1 MTQQEGGT
9 PPQASAT
16 VDAVAPS
23 APQYIRGVP
32 HPLPDGE
39 RLLWE
44 GAPTM
49 KAIATHVFH
58 WRLVAAYFAGMLALW
73 AVSTEHQPGSDVYV
87 ASAVVR
93 VSLAAFVM
101 LSALGLARAVATT
114 SWYAITTHRVVMR
127 VGMAFP
133 MSINIPFK
141 LLDSAGVGVFK
152 DGTGQ
157 VTMSLQKG
165 SRIAYIALWPH
176 CRVFRFTQPEPVL
189 RGLEEPAKVAQI
201 LARAVAEAAAADAD
215 TRVERSGPS
224 ERVNSGVGFP
234 AAAGA

>member
-1 MTQQEGGT
+1 MSQPEGGT
-9 PPQASAT
+9 PPQSPAT
-16 VDAVAPS
+16 VNAVAAS

-32 HPLPDGE
+32 HPLPEGE

-58 WRLVAAYFAGMLALW
+58 WRLVAVYFAGMLALW
-73 AVSTEHQPGSDVYV
+73 AFSTEHQPGSDVYV

-93 VSLAAFVM
+93 VALAAFVM
-101 LSALGLARAVATT
+101 LSALGLARAVAST
-114 SWYAITTHRVVMR
+114 SWYAITSHRVVMR

-141 LLDSAGVGVFK
+141 LLESAGVGTFK

-157 VTMSLQKG
+157 VTMTLQKD

-189 RGLEEPAKVAQI
+189 RGLEEPQKVAQI

-215 TRVERSGPS
+215 TRVERTGSG
-224 ERVNSGVGFP
+224 ERVNSGVGMP

>member
-1 MTQQEGGT
+1 MSQPEGGT
-9 PPQASAT
+9 PMQAP
-16 VDAVAPS
+16 AVASS

-32 HPLPDGE
+32 HPLPEGE

-44 GAPTM
+44 GAPSM
-49 KAIATHVFH
+49 KSIATHVFH

-73 AVSTEHQPGSDVYV
+73 AFSTEHQPGSDVYV

-93 VSLAAFVM
+93 VSLAVFVM
-101 LSALGLARAVATT
+101 LSALGLSRAVAST

-133 MSINIPFK
+133 MSVNIPFK
-141 LLDSAGVGVFK
+141 LLESAGVGTFK

-189 RGLEEPAKVAQI
+189 RGLEEPHKVAQV
-201 LARAVAEAAAADAD
+201 LARAVADYSAADAD
-215 TRVERSGPS
+215 TRVERSGPA
-224 ERVNSGVGFP
+224 ERVNSGVGVP

>member
-1 MTQQEGGT
+1 MNELANGT
-9 PPQASAT
+9 PPASSPA
-16 VDAVAPS
+16 

-32 HPLPDGE
+32 HPLPEGE

-49 KAIATHVFH
+49 KAVATHVFH
-58 WRLVAAYFAGMLALW
+58 WRLVVAYFAAMLALW
-73 AVSTEHQPGSDVYV
+73 AVTTEHTPGSDVYV

-93 VSLAAFVM
+93 VSLSAFVM
-101 LSALGLARAVATT
+101 LAVLGLSRAAATT
-114 SWYAITTHRVVMR
+114 TWYAITTQRLVMR

-141 LLDSAGVGVFK
+141 LMESAGVGVFK

-157 VTMSLQKG
+157 VTVQLAKG
-165 SRIAYIALWPH
+165 NRIAYIALWPH
-176 CRVFRFTQPEPVL
+176 CRVFRFNQPEPVL
-189 RGLEEPAKVAQI
+189 RGLEEPQRVAQI
-201 LARAVAEAAAADAD
+201 LAAAVADAASADPD
-215 TRVERSGPS
+215 VQVERVSGNAAG
-224 ERVNSGVGFP
+224 RKASGVGMP